1 MIPVIN
7 FLKDFHKIFPE
18 ISLQTPKVNV
28 TVYEDNTSCIVMSK
42 ADKFTPST
50 KHITLK
56 YHWFKEYA
64 KNGLFNIEHVDTK
77 LQLADI
83 FTKPLD

>member
-1 MIPVIN
+1 
-7 FLKDFHKIFPE
+7 
-18 ISLQTPKVNV
+18 
-28 TVYEDNTSCIVMSK
+28 MSQ
-42 ADKFTPST
+42 ADKFTPRT

-64 KNGLFNIEHVDTK
+64 KSGLFNIEHVDTK

-83 FTKPLD
+83 FTKPLDEVTFKRLRFLVCGY